1 MIERRSI
8 KIKTLGNC
16 DIVDIT
22 RQVFEAI
29 NNSSVNSGIVTVF
42 ATGSTAGIS
51 TIEYEP
57 GAVSDLKSLWERLVP
72 VNMEYRHNL
81 AWGDGNGHSHVRASL
96 VGASLTIPF
105 TNKAMALGTW
115 QQIVFMDFDNRP
127 RSREIVLQIMGE

>member
-1 MIERRSI
+1 MVERKSI
-8 KIKTLGNC
+8 KIKTRGNC

-22 RQVFEAI
+22 RQVFEGI
-29 NNSSVNSGIVTVF
+29 NDSSISSGIVTVF

-57 GAVSDLKSLWERLVP
+57 GVVSDLRDMCDRLVP
-72 VNMEYRHNL
+72 VGMEYRHNL
-81 AWGDGNGHSHVRASL
+81 AWHDGNGHSHVRACL
-96 VGASLTIPF
+96 IGASLTVPF
-105 TNKAMALGTW
+105 TDKIMALGTW

>member
-8 KIKTLGNC
+8 KIKTRGNC

-22 RQVFEAI
+22 RQIFEEI
-29 NNSSVNSGIVTVF
+29 NNSGVGSGIVTVF

-57 GAVSDLKSLWERLVP
+57 GAVFDLKALWDRLVP

-81 AWGDGNGHSHVRASL
+81 AWGDGTVIPTLGLPLL
-96 VGASLTIPF
+96 VP
-105 TNKAMALGTW
+105 
-115 QQIVFMDFDNRP
+115 P
-127 RSREIVLQIMGE
+127 

>member
-1 MIERRSI
+1 MVERKSI
-8 KIKTLGNC
+8 KIKTRGNC

-22 RQVFEAI
+22 RQVFEVI
-29 NNSSVNSGIVTVF
+29 NNSSISSGIVTVF

-57 GAVSDLKSLWERLVP
+57 GVVSDLRDMCDRLVP

-81 AWGDGNGHSHVRASL
+81 AWHDGNGHSHVRACL
-96 VGASLTIPF
+96 IGASLTVPF
-105 TNKAMALGTW
+105 TDKIMALGTW

>member
-1 MIERRSI
+1 MVERKSI
-8 KIKTLGNC
+8 KIKTRGNC

-22 RQVFEAI
+22 RQVFEGI
-29 NNSSVNSGIVTVF
+29 NDSSISSGTVTVF

-57 GAVSDLKSLWERLVP
+57 GVVSDLRDMCDRLVP
-72 VNMEYRHNL
+72 VGMEYRHNL
-81 AWGDGNGHSHVRASL
+81 AWHDGNGHSHVRACL
-96 VGASLTIPF
+96 IGASLTVPF
-105 TNKAMALGTW
+105 TDKIMALGTW